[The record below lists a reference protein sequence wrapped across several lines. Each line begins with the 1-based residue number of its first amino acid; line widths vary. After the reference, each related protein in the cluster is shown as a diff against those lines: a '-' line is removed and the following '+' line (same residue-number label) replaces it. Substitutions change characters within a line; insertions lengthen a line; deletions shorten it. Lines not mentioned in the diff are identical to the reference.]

1 MPRHYRHRH
10 NCRMSSLAV
19 RLFTPEGHGP
29 WPGIVMI
36 PDAGGVRQTFFDM
49 AARLAD
55 LGYAV
60 LLPDVYYRQGDW
72 APFDMKTAFTDDN
85 ERKRLMSF
93 IGSVTP
99 DDWASDANAYF
110 DYLAARPEVSG
121 STFGITGYCMGGR
134 TALIVAG
141 RVPDRVAA
149 ATSFHGGG
157 LVTDGNG
164 SPHLMADQI
173 QAVVYVG
180 GAENDKSFT
189 ATTPTARQSPYRGR
203 CPAHDRDVCGRP
215 RLCRARQPVVRRRR
229 RRAALDGDARGLRS
243 EPRRLASAAIHPT
256 AARLVAVSS

>member
-1 MPRHYRHRH
+1 MP
-10 NCRMSSLAV
+10 NISDTVTTADGSAPV
-19 RLFTPEGHGP
+19 RLFTPEGQGP

-36 PDAGGVRQTFFDM
+36 PDAGGIRQTFFDM

-72 APFDMKTAFTDDN
+72 APFDMQTAFSDDN

-93 IGSVTP
+93 IGSISP

-134 TALIVAG
+134 ASLIVAG
-141 RVPDRVAA
+141 RVPGRVAA

-157 LVTDGNG
+157 LVTDASD
-164 SPHLMADQI
+164 SPHLKADQI
-173 QAVVYVG
+173 QAEVYVG
-180 GAENDKSFT
+180 GAQNDGSFT
-189 ATTPTARQSPYRGR
+189 DDHAEQLEKALTAAGVRHTIETY
-203 CPAHDRDVCGRP
+203 PAGHGYAVPDNRSYDADAAERHWTAMRDVFGAN
-215 RLCRARQPVVRRRR
+215 LK
-229 RRAALDGDARGLRS
+229 
-243 EPRRLASAAIHPT
+243 
-256 AARLVAVSS
+256 